1 VLKKGSADG
10 SGGYHRFGLGGT
22 TNEGQNASMNLISQA
37 SNQMDNDMQNQSNS
51 NMSHQMSKDQIMA
64 ATNSQKALAG
74 QKGTKKKMASEDDHD

>member
-37 SNQMDNDMQNQSNS
+37 SNQMDNDM
-51 NMSHQMSKDQIMA
+51 
-64 ATNSQKALAG
+64 
-74 QKGTKKKMASEDDHD
+74 